1 MSRIEQYHTVTRRL
15 IIMTLI
21 CVLLFASIFA
31 VSYVL
36 QQRFLLTS
44 ACFLCGIV
52 GGFVSIQ
59 QRLPKVSNTELGMLT
74 KSWFQILLV
83 PIFGGVFAL
92 VLYCVFLSGII
103 SGHLFP
109 EFFVPQAGNNGP
121 DDQFMW
127 DIFSKTY
134 PKTTEDF
141 AKLLFWC
148 FVAGFSERF
157 VPQIINK
164 TLNGTADGK
173 TASTTK

>member
-1 MSRIEQYHTVTRRL
+1 MSRIEQYHIVTRRL
-15 IIMTLI
+15 IIMTLVS
-21 CVLLFASIFA
+21 VLLFASIFGL
-31 VSYVL
+31 SYVL

-59 QRLPKVSNTELGMLT
+59 QRLPKVSNAELGLLT

-92 VLYCVFLSGII
+92 VLYCVFLSGIV

-109 EFFVPQAGNNGP
+109 QFVVPQAGATGP

-134 PKTTEDF
+134 PETTQDF
-141 AKLLFWC
+141 AKLLFWS

-164 TLNGTADGK
+164 AINGSADSK
-173 TASTTK
+173 A